1 MKPIT
6 RIIKISI
13 ITNFFLA
20 LFKFIFGIFG
30 KSSALIA
37 DGVHSFSDL
46 STDIVAFFGSK
57 FASKP
62 ADEKHP
68 FGHGKLEYLTSLMIG
83 VVVLFIGFS
92 LISGSMHRDFIT
104 PSMYVIFVS
113 LFTII
118 AKYILSSYLIH
129 TGQKYDNSILLASG
143 KESRADV
150 VSSVVVLVAGICMQ
164 LQSICSLFKYADIVA
179 SVIVGIF
186 IVHTGFCLIKD
197 NVSVIIGEQET
208 DEEILQK
215 IRDIIVSDGS
225 VLNIDRLNVLKFGC
239 SCSIICELSMDG
251 DLSLRESHKVADDIE
266 TKIRDLDQRYQ
277 YITIHVN
284 PIS

>member
-1 MKPIT
+1 MKHIT
-6 RIIKISI
+6 HIIRISM

-20 LFKFIFGIFG
+20 LFKFVFGIIG
-30 KSSALIA
+30 RSSALFS

-68 FGHGKLEYLTSLMIG
+68 FGHGKLEYLTSLIIG
-83 VVVLFIGFS
+83 VVVLFIGLS
-92 LISGSMHRDFIT
+92 LIANSMHRDLII
-104 PSMYVIFVS
+104 PSVYVIFVS
-113 LFTII
+113 LFTIL
-118 AKYILSSYLIH
+118 AKYALSSYLIH
-129 TGQKYDNSILLASG
+129 SGKKYDNAILLASG
-143 KESRADV
+143 KESSADV
-150 VSSVVVLVAGICMQ
+150 VSSIVVLVAGICMQ
-164 LQSICSLFKYADIVA
+164 LQSVFSLFKYADIVA

-186 IVHTGFCLIKD
+186 IVHTGFCLIKE

-208 DEEILQK
+208 DENNLQK
-215 IRDIIVSDGS
+215 IRDIILSNEEIV
-225 VLNIDRLNVLKFGC
+225 NIDRLNVLKFGY

-251 DLSLRESHKVADDIE
+251 DLSLRDSHKIADDIE
-266 TKIRDLDQRYQ
+266 MQIHDLDERYQ

-284 PIS
+284 PVS